1 MRGHSSSDTLTT
13 AQAAEQLGVA
23 PNSVMAWADAGL
35 LQAWRTPGGHRRI
48 SAASVRAMI
57 EARGRSATAASAED
71 VRVLLVE
78 DNPDTEAVL
87 SSHLKHLIPGIQLQV
102 VRDGFLALLEAGRNP
117 PDLLVTDINLPGM
130 NGIAMI
136 HSLQSQAAALA
147 MRFILVSNYQ
157 RHELGSFGV
166 LPPGVPLLNKPV
178 SVDTLREAVQ
188 VAMTPAT

>member
-1 MRGHSSSDTLTT
+1 MRIHSAGDTLTT

-23 PNSVMAWADAGL
+23 TNSVLAWADAGL

-57 EARGRSATAASAED
+57 ATRERSSGDQSAPA

-78 DNPDTEAVL
+78 DNPDTATVL
-87 SSHLKHLIPGIQLQV
+87 SSHLKHLVAGIELRV

-117 PDLLVTDINLPGM
+117 PHLLVSDINLPGM

-136 HSLQSQAAALA
+136 KSLQSQGVAGD
-147 MRFILVSNYQ
+147 MRFILVSNYE
-157 RHELGSFGV
+157 RGELGPFGEV
-166 LPPGVPLLNKPV
+166 PRGVPFLNKPV
-178 SVDTLREAVQ
+178 SLDTLREAVQ
-188 VAMTPAT
+188 MVLTPAG